1 MSLANIWRSWFLF
14 RRGKEATRSI
24 DEFSY
29 LLEQNLYQLHND
41 IMNDTYRHSEYVS
54 FVVSDNK
61 RRDVSVAGVRDRV
74 VHRLLYQYLVEV
86 YDHTFM
92 YDVWS
97 CRQDKGLLRA
107 ITRAQFFL
115 TRSPMGFIWR
125 ADIKKFFDNVDHQV
139 LMGILTFRITD
150 PQALRLLKTVIESY
164 DVPARERERVK
175 RCVEK
180 ASRLVI

>member
-1 MSLANIWRSWFLF
+1 M
-14 RRGKEATRSI
+14 
-24 DEFSY
+24 
-29 LLEQNLYQLHND
+29 YQLHND